1 VELKHFKRRKRIDT
15 GGTGHYDQGVTS
27 AAAVFDLPT
36 ISADERWRAVLAHDR
51 RYDGAFVY
59 AVRSTGIYCR
69 PSCASRRPRRTQVTF
84 YAIPEVAERAGYRAC
99 RRCHPADTN
108 GADPA
113 VALVREAC
121 RALDAGRTPAMAP
134 DRLARVFKRIIGIT
148 PKQYAAARRVARF
161 KQELKRRKHVSP
173 ALYEAGYS
181 SSSRVYEH
189 AHEQLGMTPAT
200 YARGGAGL
208 GIAYVT
214 VPTSLGRL
222 LVAAT
227 ERGVCRVA
235 LGDSAAPLEA
245 DLLGEFPTA
254 RVVQDKSGKLHGWV
268 TSILAYLDGR
278 EPDLD
283 LPLDIRATA
292 FQRRVWQELQRIP
305 FGKTRSYAEVA
316 RRIGKPTA
324 TRAVARACATNPL
337 ALVIPCHRVV
347 RENGDLGGYRWG
359 LDRKKALLEKE
370 GDAQVSFPPKAS

>member
-1 VELKHFKRRKRIDT
+1 M
-15 GGTGHYDQGVTS
+15 S
-27 AAAVFDLPT
+27 PT
-36 ISADERWRAVLAHDR
+36 ERWHAVLARDR
-51 RYDGAFVY
+51 RFDGAFVY

-84 YAIPEVAERAGYRAC
+84 FPIPEADEREGFRAC
-99 RRCHPADTN
+99 RRCHPAAAN

-121 RALDAGRTPAMAP
+121 RAMAAGEPLRADTR
-134 DRLARVFKRIIGIT
+134 RL
-148 PKQYAAARRVARF
+148 ARF

-181 SSSRVYEH
+181 STSRVYEH

-200 YARGGAGL
+200 YARGGAGI

-227 ERGVCRVA
+227 ERGVSRVA
-235 LGDSAAPLEA
+235 LGENAAALEA
-245 DLLGEFPTA
+245 ELIAEFPAA

-268 TSILAYLDGR
+268 AAILAYLDGA

-292 FQRRVWQELQRIP
+292 FQRRVWQELQKIP
-305 FGKTRSYAEVA
+305 FGQTRTYTEVA
-316 RRIGKPTA
+316 RRIGQPTA
-324 TRAVARACATNPL
+324 VRAVARACAMNPA

-359 LDRKKALLEKE
+359 IELKRSLLTKE
-370 GDAQVSFPPKAS
+370 NGDMQKLGNRRSSG

>member
-1 VELKHFKRRKRIDT
+1 MELKHFKRRKRIDT

-36 ISADERWRAVLAHDR
+36 LSADERWRAVLARDR

-69 PSCASRRPRRTQVTF
+69 PSCASRRPRRPQVTF

-189 AHEQLGMTPAT
+189 AREQLGMTPAT

-214 VPTSLGRL
+214 VPASLGRL

-235 LGDSAAPLEA
+235 LGDSAALLEA
-245 DLLGEFPTA
+245 DLLAEFSAA

-283 LPLDIRATA
+283 LPVDIRATA

-324 TRAVARACATNPL
+324 TRAVARACATNPV